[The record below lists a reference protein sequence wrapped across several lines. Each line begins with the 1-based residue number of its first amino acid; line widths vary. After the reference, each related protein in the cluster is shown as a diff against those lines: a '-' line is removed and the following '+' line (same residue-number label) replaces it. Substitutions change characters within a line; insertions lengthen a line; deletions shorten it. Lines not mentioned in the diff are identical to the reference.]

1 MDWNFKDC
9 IEVQENKKKV
19 VVLCPRF
26 PNYVKFGIFSRRVT
40 AKKCTKKC
48 DARAKLLF
56 CQSKPLAFLPFS
68 LISPSFSLRLL
79 NI

>member
-9 IEVQENKKKV
+9 IEVHENKKKV
-19 VVLCPRF
+19 VVLWARF
-26 PNYVKFGIFSRRVT
+26 PNYVKLGIFSRRVT
-40 AKKCTKKC
+40 AKKFTKKC

-68 LISPSFSLRLL
+68 LISPLSSLKLL
-79 NI
+79 NV